1 MCSQQAN
8 GGRNTGEEHGGGL
21 TKEKGG
27 SVGVSGGAEE
37 SRERRSKEFLKVS
50 LEGKGNKGWKMEGGG
65 GGGGKKEEK
74 WERGEE
80 RGWGRL
86 SQEQPLTMD

>member
-1 MCSQQAN
+1 MGNDRGNEEETMTRWGRKEQKREKKKLNFKKCAVN
-8 GGRNTGEEHGGGL
+8 RPTGGRNTGEEHGGGL

-50 LEGKGNKGWKMEGGG
+50 LEGKGNKG
-65 GGGGKKEEK
+65 
-74 WERGEE
+74 
-80 RGWGRL
+80 
-86 SQEQPLTMD
+86 